1 MRYLTAAEVLEIN
14 AELMRGSAA
23 LRDRGLLESAV
34 ARPQA
39 SALGTDASP
48 GIVSKA
54 AAFSHSL
61 VLNHPF
67 VDGNK
72 RTDVLAMLVFAS
84 LNGFQLHWDQK
95 EALDFVLCLASG
107 EVELADVIQF
117 LRSRMRPKARGAR

>member
-1 MRYLTAAEVLEIN
+1 MGGNDV
-14 AELMRGSAA
+14 

-39 SALGTDASP
+39 SAFGGDAYP
-48 GIVSKA
+48 DIVSKA
-54 AAFSHSL
+54 AALLHSL

-72 RTDVLAMLVFAS
+72 RTAVVAMLVFAN
-84 LNGFQLHWDQK
+84 LNGFQVHWDQM

>member
-1 MRYLTAAEVLEIN
+1 MRLEIN
-14 AELMRGSAA
+14 AELVGGNAV

-39 SALGTDASP
+39 SAFGGDAYP
-48 GIVSKA
+48 DIVSKA
-54 AAFSHSL
+54 AALLHSL

-72 RTDVLAMLVFAS
+72 RTAVVAMLVFVN
-84 LNGFQLHWDQK
+84 LNGFQVHWDQI

-107 EVELADVIQF
+107 EVELADVIRF